1 MKLGQ
6 TSNNPTAILLRLPE
20 FILAPPLP
28 SVKESYPEGVF
39 PTIKLRSVRSTST
52 NLKELFFKLL
62 SLGLFVKSLIP
73 CYCNNKSNLKKS
85 DLRNTNGT
93 RDLTNECT
101 NHLKVRMQTSRS
113 NRAQFVFVRG

>member
-28 SVKESYPEGVF
+28 SVKERLPRGGLSYDQIAPC
-39 PTIKLRSVRSTST
+39 STST

-62 SLGLFVKSLIP
+62 SLATV
-73 CYCNNKSNLKKS
+73 C
-85 DLRNTNGT
+85 
-93 RDLTNECT
+93 
-101 NHLKVRMQTSRS
+101 
-113 NRAQFVFVRG
+113 

>member
-28 SVKESYPEGVF
+28 SVKERLPRVF
-39 PTIKLRSVRSTST
+39 PTIKLRPVRSTST

-101 NHLKVRMQTSRS
+101 IHLKVRMQTSRS